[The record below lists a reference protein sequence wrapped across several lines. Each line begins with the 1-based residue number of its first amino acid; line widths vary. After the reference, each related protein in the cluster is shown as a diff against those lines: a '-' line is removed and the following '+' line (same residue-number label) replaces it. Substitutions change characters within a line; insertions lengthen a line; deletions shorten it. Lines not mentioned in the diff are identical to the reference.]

1 MNDLIHSYLLF
12 RARRI
17 NSIEYNIL
25 YVCAFFDAGNSV
37 GIDVRARR
45 TEFLSRERL
54 YNAKQPHRD
63 HRRMFA
69 FAFLFL
75 CRRFRPPTYGHLAL
89 VTRNHS
95 LVTRF

>member
-1 MNDLIHSYLLF
+1 MRDFFDVSDLVDVDVH
-12 RARRI
+12 ARR
-17 NSIEYNIL
+17 S
-25 YVCAFFDAGNSV
+25 
-37 GIDVRARR
+37 
-45 TEFLSRERL
+45 EFLSRERL
-54 YNAKQPHRD
+54 YNARQPHRD

-75 CRRFRPPTYGHLAL
+75 CRRIRPPIYGHLAL